1 VRGRIRTDR
10 RTLIAEKIADAGGDT
25 YTVTASKIIV
35 TKIKALAET
44 YRANTGA
51 KGSTDREIVEAIDDG
66 FKPLDQSGA
75 TFSEFVKSFGLCLE
89 YVKDFFSGIACID
102 LCGQWVVAKILP
114 RLNGVF
120 SQRRIEEG
128 FEVRERGSCTGS

>member
-1 VRGRIRTDR
+1 M
-10 RTLIAEKIADAGGDT
+10 LIAEKIADAGGDT

-35 TKIKALAET
+35 TEIKALAET

-66 FKPLDQSGA
+66 LKPLDQSGA
-75 TFSEFVKSFGLCLE
+75 TFSEFVKCFGLCLE

-114 RLNGVF
+114 GLNGVF
-120 SQRRIEEG
+120 SQGCIEEG
-128 FEVRERGSCTGS
+128 FEVGERGSCTRS